1 MYGRL
6 LEGGGIA
13 FSDLFLGPRDPFAKP
28 QSAATAKKGGPGITC
43 RSPVVALYAIIRHM
57 KRTTVFL
64 DEATSR
70 ELQLL
75 AQREKL
81 PVAALVRDALG
92 RYLGEAKH
100 GKGLRLRFLGT
111 GRSGHHDT
119 AERAEEVLWGDLQPH
134 SSAPRPQRKR
144 RGRR

>member
-1 MYGRL
+1 MY
-6 LEGGGIA
+6 A
-13 FSDLFLGPRDPFAKP
+13 
-28 QSAATAKKGGPGITC
+28 
-43 RSPVVALYAIIRHM
+43 VVRHM
-57 KRTTVFL
+57 KRLIVFL
-64 DEATSR
+64 DEPTTR

-119 AERAEEVLWGDLQPH
+119 AERAEEVLWGDLQSH
-134 SSAPRPQRKR
+134 SSASRPQRKKS
-144 RGRR
+144 GRR

>member
-1 MYGRL
+1 MY
-6 LEGGGIA
+6 A
-13 FSDLFLGPRDPFAKP
+13 
-28 QSAATAKKGGPGITC
+28 
-43 RSPVVALYAIIRHM
+43 VVRHM
-57 KRTTVFL
+57 KRLIVFL
-64 DEATSR
+64 DEPTTR

-111 GRSGHHDT
+111 GRSRHHNT
-119 AERAEEVLWGDLQPH
+119 AERAKEVLWGDLQPH
-134 SSAPRPQRKR
+134 SSAPRPQRKV